1 MINSM
6 SQGKIEDGFFVMPQ
20 LTHGIVADLAAS
32 GFKVIINN
40 RPDGERGHYP
50 TNVDMEALAKQHGMQ
65 YFFVPVNPMALSME
79 TVQAFA
85 QAMEDAQGP
94 VVAYCASGRRSA
106 MMWALINA
114 SKKSA
119 DEIISA
125 CAAQGH
131 DLSQMRPMLSQ
142 MAAAA

>member
-1 MINSM
+1 ML
-6 SQGKIEDGFFVMPQ
+6 QGQIEEGFNVFPQ
-20 LTHGIVADLAAS
+20 LSHGIVADLAAN
-32 GFKVIINN
+32 GFKTIINN
-40 RPDGERGHYP
+40 RPDGERGNYP

-85 QAMEDAQGP
+85 DAMEKAEGP
-94 VVAYCASGRRSA
+94 IASYCASGRRSA
-106 MMWALINA
+106 MMWALVKA
-114 SKKSA
+114 PTKSA